1 LNALQAATPIELGSI
16 PFVADIS
23 CLYPV
28 YVRGEAYLAAGQ
40 GSAAAA
46 EFQKI
51 LDHSGIVWNCWT
63 GSLAHLGLGR
73 ANALESRT
81 AQGADADAARVRALA
96 DYKDFLI
103 LWKDADPDI
112 PIQKEAKAEYTK
124 LQ

>member
-1 LNALQAATPIELGSI
+1 MNALQAATPIELGSI

-112 PIQKEAKAEYTK
+112 PILKEAKAEYTK

>member
-112 PIQKEAKAEYTK
+112 PILKEAKAEYTK